1 MAAERWKLMSMR
13 VGFIGLGR
21 MGMPMAR
28 NILRAGFPLSVF
40 NRSRVP
46 VDELA
51 SIGAHACDSPR
62 EVALRSEILI
72 TCLPGPAEVEKVT
85 AEALEEA
92 SAGSIFIDH
101 STVDPETSRKVAARA
116 ESRGVDFLDAPV
128 SGGVSGAREGALTI
142 MVGGDRQALERSR
155 PVLEAVGRRIFHAGP
170 VGCGSLAKLVNQA
183 ITTVAYSAIAEALVL
198 GAKGGISTALLLEIL
213 SVSSARSRVLEQAGP
228 AIIERRFEADFTL
241 ELAMKDLR
249 LAIEAARA
257 LGVHLGT
264 AEGARQSY
272 EKALAQGLGN
282 LDHAAVVIPVERE
295 AGVTALGK
303 AGG

>member
-1 MAAERWKLMSMR
+1 MSTR

-28 NILRAGFPLSVF
+28 NLLRAGFTLSVF
-40 NRSRVP
+40 NRSRAP
-46 VDELA
+46 ADELA
-51 SIGAHACDSPR
+51 SIGSHACVSPR
-62 EVALRSEILI
+62 EVAFRSEILI
-72 TCLPGPAEVEKVT
+72 TCLPGPAEVEKVA
-85 AEALEEA
+85 AEALAEA

-101 STVDPETSRKVAARA
+101 STVDPETSRRVAARA
-116 ESRGVDFLDAPV
+116 RDCGVEFLDAPV
-128 SGGVSGAREGALTI
+128 SGGVRGASEGTLTI

-155 PVLEAVGRRIFHAGP
+155 PVLEAVGRKIFHVGP

-183 ITTVAYSAIAEALVL
+183 ITTVLYSAVAEALVL

-228 AIIERRFEADFTL
+228 AIVEGRFEPEFAL

-249 LAIEAARA
+249 LAIETARA
-257 LGVHLGT
+257 LGVPLGT
-264 AEGARQSY
+264 TEGARQAY
-272 EKALAQGLGN
+272 EKALAQGLGG
-282 LDHAAVVIPVERE
+282 LDHAAVVIPVESE
-295 AGVTALGK
+295 AGVTARGK